1 MEIYD
6 TKREID
12 KLELAAG
19 ILKDFGGHFVAY
31 NTKFLGVSQN
41 DNFRIKGR
49 STHDAEELDE
59 ICFGY
64 DGKYRQLHL
73 LHVYQMKSGLKFAT
87 TEIVMGLNAY
97 WSVSL
102 DK

>member
-12 KLELAAG
+12 NLEIAVS
-19 ILKDFGGHFVAY
+19 ILKNFGGHFVAY
-31 NTKFLGVSQN
+31 NTKFLGTGTD

-49 STHDAEELDE
+49 STRDAEELDE

-64 DGKYRQLHL
+64 DGKYKQLHL
-73 LHVYQMKSGLKFAT
+73 LHVYETKSGLKFAS
-87 TEIVMGLNAY
+87 TELAMGLYAY

-102 DK
+102 D

>member
-1 MEIYD
+1 MGVYD

-12 KLELAAG
+12 NLERAAG
-19 ILKDFGGHFVAY
+19 ILKNFGGHFVAY
-31 NTKFLGVSQN
+31 NTKFLGTSAD

-49 STHDAEELDE
+49 NTRDAEELDE

-64 DGKYRQLHL
+64 DGKYKQLHL
-73 LHVYQMKSGLKFAT
+73 LNVYQTKSGLKFAS
-87 TEIVMGLNAY
+87 TEIVMGLYAY

-102 DK
+102 D